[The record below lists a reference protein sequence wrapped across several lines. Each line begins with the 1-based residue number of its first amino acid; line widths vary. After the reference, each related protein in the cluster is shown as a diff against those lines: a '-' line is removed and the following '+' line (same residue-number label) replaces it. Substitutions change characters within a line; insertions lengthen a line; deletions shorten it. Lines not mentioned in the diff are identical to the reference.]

1 MKKLKTH
8 YRTPL
13 VTKAKQAE
21 TNEKLRRNGFG
32 PDVLSLSLGNGTV
45 SHYGARFSFD
55 EPSETW
61 INPRHKR
68 WMAIL
73 RAIVLGFPGGRVID
87 KDLDAA
93 LSEVGLKKRK
103 P

>member
-1 MKKLKTH
+1 MTRKTH

-13 VTKAKQAE
+13 IPQARRNDA
-21 TNEKLRRNGFG
+21 NERLRRNGFG
-32 PDVLSLSLGNGTV
+32 PDVFSLSLGNGTV
-45 SHYGARFSFD
+45 THYGARFGFHQ
-55 EPSETW
+55 PSDTW
-61 INPRHKR
+61 INPRHAR

-73 RAIVLGFPGGRVID
+73 RAIVLDFPGGRVIE

-93 LSEVGLKKRK
+93 LSEAGLKKRK